1 MKTIEEVAFDR
12 YLSDQSLPAHKR
24 MDTSCY
30 IDWAQLGAREA
41 QRWID
46 VNDRDNPMPANTDFL
61 IKLEDGQI
69 FRFNEDWSDE
79 MKIVTHWRPFERL

>member
-1 MKTIEEVAFDR
+1 MKTIEEVVFGR

-24 MDTSCY
+24 MDITCY

-79 MKIVTHWRPFERL
+79 MKLVTH